1 MCSFKCLTPQR
12 IITMS
17 WMYIF
22 LPIAW
27 GAVVSS
33 YTVVEL
39 YVRPG
44 ETVTVPCDCKL
55 SSGETIV
62 WYRNCS
68 HENQPPLI
76 LTMQELEEN
85 KDSKLSNLS
94 GMWNHSSKTSTLL
107 ITNISDTHLG
117 LYYCRIEKQSRKEQ
131 DQNDTKYKHRCGN
144 VTTRISFDISVG
156 PTLKDI
162 GFGDSAAPDCRQC
175 WMLLVILCP
184 SSALLLS
191 LLSSFVVYL
200 CCRRKD
206 ESLHVAQTPPS
217 SRDITSIRNQDED
230 GLFYATLD
238 IPLRSQRPKKKR
250 VQPSEFSTYSAI
262 STKRM

>member
-1 MCSFKCLTPQR
+1 
-12 IITMS
+12 
-17 WMYIF
+17 MYIF

-76 LTMQELEEN
+76 LTWQELEEN
-85 KDSKLSNLS
+85 KDSKLSNLN
-94 GMWNHSSKTSTLL
+94 GMWNHSSKTYTLL
-107 ITNISDTHLG
+107 ITNISDSHLG
-117 LYYCRIEKQSRKEQ
+117 LYYCRTEKKYVTEQ
-131 DQNDTKYKHRCGN
+131 DQNHTKYEHRYGN

-156 PTLKDI
+156 PTLRDIDTSVGPTLKDI
-162 GFGDSAAPDCRQC
+162 GFGNSAAPDCRKC

-191 LLSSFVVYL
+191 LLSSLVVYL

-206 ESLHVAQTPPS
+206 EALHVAQTSPS

-230 GLFYATLD
+230 GLCYATLD

-262 STKRM
+262 NSRRM